1 MKTQTES
8 NFNRYLKEIGCFD
21 RYHVKLRKLKQK
33 RNDLKKHAWKYF
45 NLKTFEKY
53 LAAEKEY
60 RAELSILDRYMN
72 IYPNYRI
79 LKGIDSNGAIFERI
93 HHLVFRQSLNYHA
106 AKRTYKLLQM
116 PEDVRNAILK
126 PFDSS
131 YLKRYDL
138 SNRRFRAI
146 MHEIKESCF
155 IPKFDD

>member
-1 MKTQTES
+1 MKAQTES
-8 NFNRYLKEIGCFD
+8 TFNRYLKEIGCFD
-21 RYHVKLRKLKQK
+21 KYHIELRRLKQK
-33 RNDLKKHAWKYF
+33 RNALKKHAWEHL
-45 NLKTFEKY
+45 NSKTFEKY

-60 RAELSILDRYMN
+60 HIELSMIDDLIRV
-72 IYPNYRI
+72 YPNYNL
-79 LKGIDSNGAIFERI
+79 LKNIDSTNEVVDRM
-93 HHLVFRQSLNYHA
+93 HHIVFRQSLNYHA